1 MDSNNIENLVKKA
14 KKGDAQAFSTLYEV
28 FYKDL
33 YKTAYYILGHTEDA
47 KDVVSD
53 TLLAA
58 YETLPKLRN
67 NQAFKS
73 WIYKILT
80 NKCKSTLKTYVNKNV
95 ALEEETS
102 IYQQDYAEIIDIR
115 NSFNKLPE
123 VQRLVVSL
131 SVFSGYNSK
140 EISKLLDMNP
150 NTVRSAKMRG
160 LEQLKQFLDY

>member
-1 MDSNNIENLVKKA
+1 MDSKNLEMLVKKA
-14 KKGDAQAFSTLYEV
+14 KKGDAQAFSTLYET

-33 YKTAYYILGHTEDA
+33 YKTAYYVLGYSEDA
-47 KDVVSD
+47 QDVVSD

-73 WIYKILT
+73 WIYKILS
-80 NKCKSTLKTYVNKNV
+80 NKCRAMLKSYVNKNV
-95 ALEEETS
+95 ALEEDSST
-102 IYQQDYAEIIDIR
+102 YQQDYAEIIDVK
-115 NSFNKLPE
+115 NSFNKLPDA
-123 VQRLVVSL
+123 QRLVVSL
-131 SVFSGYNSK
+131 SVFGGYNSN
-140 EISKLLDMNP
+140 EIAKLLDMNQ